1 MISVSALY
9 HHLKMNKYYVT
20 LLKLT
25 ECLIFYL
32 GSAAD
37 LCKSAMLHTQHKLQ
51 EEHLAQDAH
60 LLLQIHDELV
70 WEVNTAQLTN
80 VRGEFLYP
88 KSRKSTENTMFGP
101 VMAFLLPKSLYACV
115 CPFAGG

>member
-1 MISVSALY
+1 MPSP
-9 HHLKMNKYYVT
+9 KYEHILCVT
-20 LLKLT
+20 LLNLT

-51 EEHLAQDAH
+51 EKHLAQDAH

-70 WEVNTAQLTN
+70 WEVNAAQLTD
-80 VRGEFLYP
+80 VRGEPSCP
-88 KSRKSTENTMFGP
+88 KSRKSI
-101 VMAFLLPKSLYACV
+101 
-115 CPFAGG
+115 

>member
-1 MISVSALY
+1 
-9 HHLKMNKYYVT
+9 

-60 LLLQIHDELV
+60 LLLQIHDELL

-80 VRGEFLYP
+80 VRGELSCP
-88 KSRKSTENTMFGP
+88 GSRKSIEDTMFGP
-101 VMAFLLPKSLYACV
+101 VMALLLPRSLSACL
-115 CPFAGG
+115 CQFAGG